1 MNYFID
7 RTTNS
12 ELTEAQFRRATRERA
27 SLGDVI
33 LPEVA
38 DALGYDLI
46 NQLDEPL
53 HDTSRKKAVP
63 GDLVPVG
70 KAAFERGWV
79 VVDLTPAEIDAKA
92 AEYALQ
98 LELLRNKKMSDI
110 NSARAQADGSYFE
123 FGGKQID
130 ADADS
135 MRQINAITGYV
146 ALFNAF
152 PPGFPG
158 AWKTMDNSYLPLPD
172 IATWK
177 ALVQSMAV
185 TGTSNFLKQQ
195 ALKTDVAQAASMAA
209 IESIQW

>member
-1 MNYFID
+1 MQYFID
-7 RTTNS
+7 HNTS
-12 ELTEAQFRRATRERA
+12 AELTEAQFRRATRERA
-27 SLGDVI
+27 SLGN
-33 LPEVA
+33 PVA
-38 DALGYDLI
+38 VDAARALGYDTVELS
-46 NQLDEPL
+46 DPPAF
-53 HDTSRKKAVP
+53 DSATRKAVRGP
-63 GDLVPVG
+63 LVPAPG
-70 KAAFERGWV
+70 GGFTQGWETV
-79 VVDLTPAEIDAKA
+79 LLTAEELDAKA

-146 ALFNAF
+146 ALFNEF

-158 AWKTMDNSYLPLPD
+158 AWKTVDNSYLPLPD

-177 ALVQSMAV
+177 SLVQAMAV